1 MALIK
6 EIVDG
11 IEAQRKAA
19 CDLDNMVESKFARG
33 TRVSFKNFTYWGDDA
48 PVVTGT
54 VMWHNMKIND
64 FTSSIYLKIAVDD
77 QFVPLNSR
85 KADADQ
91 KHILI
96 DITNPEYDIMIID

>member
-11 IEAQRKAA
+11 IEAQSKAA
-19 CDLDNMVESKFARG
+19 YDLDNMIENKFTRG

-54 VMWHNMKIND
+54 VMWHSMKIND
-64 FTSSIYLKIAVDD
+64 FTCSIYLKIAADD

-96 DITNPEYDIMIID
+96 DITKSEYDITIID